1 MIFSQKNKKNKRVII
16 IRTKIIEKLIT
27 MNEISSTIQ
36 QIFKSEFR
44 ISKNSIIS
52 EEYLLIIGHSEEG
65 LISVVQAS
73 INNNFERTRISIL
86 VFNPHSLAEELN
98 IQQESHNFLSL
109 IEGKLI
115 RSVKEGVKNK
125 FCNPF
130 TELSKFQLEK
140 TQEKRK
146 IFSLETSI
154 LNEIVKH
161 LYHINDFS
169 DEIMKFPF
177 SINHIEGKWEEWDK
191 IYFPYIELIENNVI
205 KIYTK
210 DTKVYRN
217 YNFAVKG
224 DSFQRI
230 IDLLIVTR
238 KESSPELKNQGTVTE
253 EINPFDYEIT
263 FIYCNRMSKPF
274 KYMNF
279 LKFVNEIKSFS
290 EKFKNDKKN
299 ECHNIRSQ
307 LILVSLFGYDLGIKD
322 YLRTHLVRET
332 DYTIPIMVI
341 PPFNNEKWHNF
352 DENKDSKPQKRSDL
366 ENIIRIGN
374 SEHSSSSFKN
384 NMVKSAKSEY
394 SQIIARNK
402 LAKFDSDFLN
412 KWHLILDV
420 SKSKEILKINKDN
433 EELDKSIA
441 ILEEEV
447 PIY

>member
-1 MIFSQKNKKNKRVII
+1 MIFSQKNEKNKRVII

-52 EEYLLIIGHSEEG
+52 EEYLLIIGHSEKG

-73 INNNFERTRISIL
+73 INNDFERTRISIL
-86 VFNPHSLAEELN
+86 VFNPQSLAEELN

-140 TQEKRK
+140 AQEKRK
-146 IFSLETSI
+146 VFTLETRI
-154 LNEIVKH
+154 LNDIIKH

-191 IYFPYIELIENNVI
+191 IYFPYIELIENNII
-205 KIYTK
+205 KTYTE

-217 YNFAVKG
+217 YNFAVKS

-230 IDLLIVTR
+230 IDLLIVTT
-238 KESSPELKNQGTVTE
+238 KKSSPELKNQGTG

-274 KYMNF
+274 KYMNL

-299 ECHNIRSQ
+299 KCHNIRSQ

-332 DYTIPIMVI
+332 DYTIPLMLV
-341 PPFNNEKWHNF
+341 PPFNGDDEVWHNF
-352 DENKDSKPQKRSDL
+352 IEYEDLKPQKRNEL
-366 ENIIRIGN
+366 ESIIRIGN
-374 SEHSSSSFKN
+374 KEQVSPSYRNS
-384 NMVKSAKSEY
+384 MVRSAKSEY
-394 SQIIARNK
+394 KQILERDK
-402 LAKFDSDFLN
+402 LVKFDNDFLN
-412 KWHLILDV
+412 KWHWILNV
-420 SKSKEILKINKDN
+420 STSTEILKTNKDN
-433 EELDKSIA
+433 EKFGKNINIVKD
-441 ILEEEV
+441 EV

>member
-1 MIFSQKNKKNKRVII
+1 
-16 IRTKIIEKLIT
+16 

-52 EEYLLIIGHSEEG
+52 EEYLLIIGHSEKG

-73 INNNFERTRISIL
+73 INNDFERTRISIL
-86 VFNPHSLAEELN
+86 VFNPQSLAEELN

-140 TQEKRK
+140 AQEKRK
-146 IFSLETSI
+146 VFTLETRV
-154 LNEIVKH
+154 LNDIIKH
-161 LYHINDFS
+161 LYHITDFS

-191 IYFPYIELIENNVI
+191 IYFPYIELIENNII
-205 KIYTK
+205 KTYTK

-217 YNFAVKG
+217 YNFAAKG

-238 KESSPELKNQGTVTE
+238 KESIPEIKKEGTVTE

-290 EKFKNDKKN
+290 EKFKKDKKN

-322 YLRTHLVRET
+322 YLRTHLLRET
-332 DYTIPIMVI
+332 DYTIPLMLI
-341 PPFNNEKWHNF
+341 PPINGDDEVWHNF
-352 DENKDSKPQKRSDL
+352 IEYEDLKPQKRNEL

-374 SEHSSSSFKN
+374 KKQVSASYRN
-384 NMVKSAKSEY
+384 NMVRSAKSEY
-394 SQIIARNK
+394 KQILERDK
-402 LAKFDSDFLN
+402 LLKFDNDFLN
-412 KWHLILDV
+412 KWHWILNV
-420 SKSKEILKINKDN
+420 STSTEILKTNKDN
-433 EELDKSIA
+433 EKFGKNIN
-441 ILEEEV
+441 ILEEMV
-447 PIY
+447 PIS

>member
-1 MIFSQKNKKNKRVII
+1 VIFSQKNKKNKRVII
-16 IRTKIIEKLIT
+16 IRTKIIEKLIN

-73 INNNFERTRISIL
+73 INNDFERTRISIL
-86 VFNPHSLAEELN
+86 VFNPQSLAEELN

-140 TQEKRK
+140 AQEKRK
-146 IFSLETSI
+146 VFTLETRI
-154 LNEIVKH
+154 LNDLIKH

-191 IYFPYIELIENNVI
+191 IYFPYIELIENNII
-205 KIYTK
+205 KTYTK

-217 YNFAVKG
+217 YNFAEKG

-238 KESSPELKNQGTVTE
+238 KESSPELKTQGTE
-253 EINPFDYEIT
+253 EIKPFDYEIT

-274 KYMNF
+274 KYMNL

-299 ECHNIRSQ
+299 KCNIIIPQ
-307 LILVSLFGYDLGIKD
+307 LILVSQFGYDLEIKN
-322 YLRTHLVRET
+322 YLRTHLVREV

-352 DENKDSKPQKRSDL
+352 DENKDSKPQKRNDL

-394 SQIIARNK
+394 SQIIAKNK
-402 LAKFDSDFLN
+402 LVKFDSDFLN

-420 SKSKEILKINKDN
+420 SKSKEILKINEDN
-433 EELDKSIA
+433 EKLDKTSTKVK
-441 ILEEEV
+441 EEV